1 MLYIPS
7 IKYPSNQ
14 IISDLDKSHLEK
26 IEWIEIE
33 ILKMQRIHSPL
44 PKYTEYILLFT
55 EANNDLTF
63 SKESL
68 VKNQSELIC
77 FIQINKKN
85 ISIKHW

>member
-14 IISDLDKSHLEK
+14 INSDLDKSHLEK
-26 IEWIEIE
+26 IEWIEI
-33 ILKMQRIHSPL
+33 

-55 EANNDLTF
+55 EAINDLTF

-77 FIQINKKN
+77 FIQIYKKN
-85 ISIKHW
+85 ISIKHWWQ